1 MLALASEGEWLL
13 ARVRIVITL
22 LLLITPTWKLIQYP
36 QIPIFFWGFWITAFG
51 ASAAVIIL
59 LVLRRFG
66 YSPVIGLTSSI
77 LDGSLIT
84 FALILFMLLANP
96 LAGLNSI
103 VTFEIYFLAIFATAL
118 RYDPRI
124 SLVSGTLLTIQY
136 AFVWWFAASNWDL
149 NSPEFL
155 IAGHRSYQPYDQVT
169 RLIFMG
175 CSTLLATMIVVRVK
189 ELVFRSIFD
198 SLTDTFTRRY
208 LDAHLQYEFDRARRD
223 GHNVT
228 LVMLDADH
236 FKQINDTYGHDVGDH
251 DLVRLLRAADVG
263 DDVLKLLARRIRAR
277 LRRTD
282 MLARYGGEEFVLVM
296 PEANLDTVLPKIEVL
311 RHEFATNPLKLPSG
325 EHVNVTFSAGI
336 AEYPSDGK
344 RPEEVLRAADQRML
358 DAKERGRNRIITEDR
373 LPVGNTRTTG

>member
-22 LLLITPTWKLIQYP
+22 LLLITPTWKLIHYP

-51 ASAAVIIL
+51 FSAAVIIL
-59 LVLRRFG
+59 LVLRRYG
-66 YSPVIGLTSSI
+66 YSPVVGLTSSI
-77 LDGSLIT
+77 LDGTFIT

-124 SLVSGTLLTIQY
+124 SLISGTLLTLQY

-149 NSPEFL
+149 GSPEFL
-155 IAGHRSYQPYDQVT
+155 IVGHRVYQPYDQVT

-175 CSTLLATMIVVRVK
+175 CSALLATMIVVRVK

-236 FKQINDTYGHDVGDH
+236 FKQINDTYGHDVGD
-251 DLVRLLRAADVG
+251 
-263 DDVLKLLARRIRAR
+263 DVLKLLARRIRAR

-311 RHEFATNPLKLPSG
+311 RHEFATNPLKLPG
-325 EHVNVTFSAGI
+325 GDHVNVTFSAGI
-336 AEYPSDGK
+336 AEYPADGK

-358 DAKERGRNRIITEDR
+358 DAKARGRNRIISEDR
-373 LPVGNTRTTG
+373 LPVR